1 MNNFMV
7 SFIEHAVVYLV
18 GSQLEQIIVSL
29 LKRQNKIDMAIL
41 FSKENNGKHIGTN
54 NEIACDKINVNINC
68 ASTEHNKMSI
78 IYTTDICHCS
88 NNGIKYV
95 FS

>member
-18 GSQLEQIIVSL
+18 GSQLEQRIVLL

-41 FSKENNGKHIGTN
+41 FSKK
-54 NEIACDKINVNINC
+54 KQW
-68 ASTEHNKMSI
+68 
-78 IYTTDICHCS
+78 
-88 NNGIKYV
+88 
-95 FS
+95 